1 MQNSST
7 LNTSVRTRDQVDVRA
22 GKYITGVYVRMMLGV
37 LLSAVVAYALIVSGL
52 MYQIM
57 ATAGTGFALG
67 IFVLQFATVMMFR
80 PMMQSASAGK
90 VKALYYFYAA
100 ITGVTVGFVGIIY
113 TAASILN
120 IFAAAAFAF
129 GGLAAFGY
137 STKRNL
143 GVVGTFC
150 IQALWMTI
158 GLSLI
163 YMLSSFVP
171 FLRPFAQT
179 LNITTGILGVLVF
192 SGLTAYESQLLS
204 QNAYSLARSNADEGT
219 ISLYTTSGALTMYL
233 NFINLFFSLLR
244 LFGDR
249 RR

>member
-7 LNTSVRTRDQVDVRA
+7 LNTSVRARDQVDVRA

-37 LLSAVVAYALIVSGL
+37 LLSAAVAYALIASGL

-80 PMMQSASAGK
+80 PMVQSASAGK

-150 IQALWMTI
+150 VQALWMTI

-192 SGLTAYESQLLS
+192 SGLTAYESQMLS
-204 QNAYSLARSNADEGT
+204 QKAYSLARSNADEGT
-219 ISLYTTSGALTMYL
+219 ISLYTTTGALTMYL

>member
-7 LNTSVRTRDQVDVRA
+7 LNTSVRARDQVDVRA

-37 LLSAVVAYALIVSGL
+37 LLSAVVAYALIASGL

-80 PMMQSASAGK
+80 PMVQSASAGK

-129 GGLAAFGY
+129 GGLAAFGH

-192 SGLTAYESQLLS
+192 SGLTAYESQLLN
-204 QNAYSLARSNADEGT
+204 QNAYSLARSNADEGS

>member
-7 LNTSVRTRDQVDVRA
+7 LNTSVRARDQVDVRA

-37 LLSAVVAYALIVSGL
+37 LLSAAVAYALIASGL

-80 PMMQSASAGK
+80 PMVQSASAGK

-150 IQALWMTI
+150 VQALWMTI

-192 SGLTAYESQLLS
+192 SGLTAYESQMLS
-204 QNAYSLARSNADEGT
+204 QKAYSLARSNADEGT

>member
-7 LNTSVRTRDQVDVRA
+7 LNTSVRARDQVDVRA

-129 GGLAAFGY
+129 GGLAAFGH

-192 SGLTAYESQLLS
+192 SGLTAYESQLLN
-204 QNAYSLARSNADEGT
+204 QNAYSLARSNADEGS

>member
-7 LNTSVRTRDQVDVRA
+7 LNTSVRARDQVDVRA

-37 LLSAVVAYALIVSGL
+37 LLTAVVAYALIVSGL

-67 IFVLQFATVMMFR
+67 IFILQFATVMMFR
-80 PMMQSASAGK
+80 PMMQSASTGK

-100 ITGVTVGFVGIIY
+100 ITGVTVGFVGLIY

-129 GGLAAFGY
+129 GGLAAFGH

-204 QNAYSLARSNADEGT
+204 KNAYSLARSNADEGT

>member
-7 LNTSVRTRDQVDVRA
+7 LNTSVRARDQVDVRA

-37 LLSAVVAYALIVSGL
+37 LLSAAVAYALIASGL

-80 PMMQSASAGK
+80 PMVQSASAGK

-150 IQALWMTI
+150 VQALWITI

-192 SGLTAYESQLLS
+192 SGLTAYESQMLS
-204 QNAYSLARSNADEGT
+204 QKAYSLARSNADEGT

>member
-1 MQNSST
+1 MQYSST
-7 LNTSVRTRDQVDVRA
+7 LETSVRSRDELDVRA
-22 GKYITGVYVRMMLGV
+22 GKYVTGVYARMMLGV
-37 LLSAVVAYALIVSGL
+37 LLTAVVAYGLIVSGL
-52 MYQIM
+52 MDQILL
-57 ATAGTGFALG
+57 AGGSVFALG

-100 ITGVTVGFVGIIY
+100 VTGVTVGFVGMVY
-113 TAASILN
+113 TVSSILN
-120 IFAAAAFAF
+120 VFAAAAFAF
-129 GGLAAFGY
+129 GGLAAYGH
-137 STKRNL
+137 TTRRNL

-150 IQALWMTI
+150 VQALWMTV

-163 YMLSSFVP
+163 YLLSSFVP
-171 FLRPFAQT
+171 FLRPFAET

-192 SGLTAYESQLLS
+192 SGLTAYESQKLS
-204 QNAYSLARSNADEGT
+204 QNAYTLARSPASEAT
-219 ISLYTTSGALTMYL
+219 ISMYTTSGALTMYL

>member
-1 MQNSST
+1 
-7 LNTSVRTRDQVDVRA
+7 
-22 GKYITGVYVRMMLGV
+22 MMLGV

>member
-7 LNTSVRTRDQVDVRA
+7 LNTSVRARDQVDIRA

-57 ATAGTGFALG
+57 TTAGTGFALG

-129 GGLAAFGY
+129 GGLAAFGH

>member
-1 MQNSST
+1 
-7 LNTSVRTRDQVDVRA
+7 
-22 GKYITGVYVRMMLGV
+22 MMLGV

-129 GGLAAFGY
+129 GGLAAFGH

>member
-1 MQNSST
+1 MQYSST
-7 LNTSVRTRDQVDVRA
+7 LETSVRSRDELDVRA
-22 GKYITGVYVRMMLGV
+22 GKYVTGVYARMMLGV
-37 LLSAVVAYALIVSGL
+37 LLTAVVAYGLIVSGL
-52 MYQIM
+52 MDQILL
-57 ATAGTGFALG
+57 AGGSVFALG
-67 IFVLQFATVMMFR
+67 IFVLQFATVMIFR

-100 ITGVTVGFVGIIY
+100 VTGVTVGFVGMVY
-113 TAASILN
+113 TVSSILN
-120 IFAAAAFAF
+120 VFAAAAFAF
-129 GGLAAFGY
+129 GGLAAYGH
-137 STKRNL
+137 TTRRNL

-150 IQALWMTI
+150 VQALWMTV

-163 YMLSSFVP
+163 YLLSSFVP
-171 FLRPFAQT
+171 FLRPFAET

-192 SGLTAYESQLLS
+192 SGLTAYESQQLS
-204 QNAYSLARSNADEGT
+204 QNAYTLARSPASEAT
-219 ISLYTTSGALTMYL
+219 ISMYTTSGALTMYL

>member
-233 NFINLFFSLLR
+233 NFIILFFSLLR

>member
-1 MQNSST
+1 MQYSST
-7 LNTSVRTRDQVDVRA
+7 LETSIRSRDEIDIRA
-22 GKYITGVYVRMMLGV
+22 GKYVSGVYARMMMGV
-37 LLSAVVAYALIVSGL
+37 LLTAVVAYGLVVSG
-52 MYQIM
+52 MMDQILL
-57 ATAGTGFALG
+57 AGGSVFALG

-100 ITGVTVGFVGIIY
+100 VTGVTVGFVGMVY

-120 IFAAAAFAF
+120 VFAAAAFAF
-129 GGLAAFGY
+129 GGLAAYGH
-137 STKRNL
+137 TTRRNL

-150 IQALWMTI
+150 VQALWMTV

-163 YMLSSFVP
+163 YLLSSFVP

-192 SGLTAYESQLLS
+192 SGLTAYESQQLS
-204 QNAYSLARSNADEGT
+204 QNAYTLARSPASEAT
-219 ISLYTTSGALTMYL
+219 ISMYTTSGALTMYL

>member
-7 LNTSVRTRDQVDVRA
+7 LNTSVRARDQVDVRA

-80 PMMQSASAGK
+80 PMVQSASAGK

-150 IQALWMTI
+150 VQALWMTI

-192 SGLTAYESQLLS
+192 SGLTAYESQMLS
-204 QNAYSLARSNADEGT
+204 QKAYSLARSNADEGT

>member
-1 MQNSST
+1 MQYSST
-7 LNTSVRTRDQVDVRA
+7 IGSSVRTRDEIDIRA

-37 LLSAVVAYALIVSGL
+37 LVTALVAFYLVASGL
-52 MYQIM
+52 LAQIAM
-57 ATAGTGFALG
+57 TAGTGFAMGVFL
-67 IFVLQFATVMMFR
+67 VQLATVLMFR

-100 ITGVTVGFVGIIY
+100 VTGVTVGFVGLVY

-120 IFAAAAFAF
+120 VFVAAAFAF
-129 GGLAAFGY
+129 GGLAAYGH
-137 STKRNL
+137 TTRRNL

-150 IQALWMTI
+150 VQALWMTI
-158 GLSLI
+158 GLSLV
-163 YMLSSFVP
+163 YLLSGFVP
-171 FLRPFAQT
+171 FLQPFAAS
-179 LNITTGILGVLVF
+179 LNITTGILGILVF
-192 SGLTAYESQLLS
+192 SGLTAYESQNLS
-204 QNAYSLARSNADEGT
+204 QNAYSLARSNVSET
-219 ISLYTTSGALTMYL
+219 SISMYTTSGAFTMYL

>member
-1 MQNSST
+1 MQYSST
-7 LNTSVRTRDQVDVRA
+7 LETSVRSRDELDVRA
-22 GKYITGVYVRMMLGV
+22 GKYVTGVYARMMLGV
-37 LLSAVVAYALIVSGL
+37 LLTAVVAYGLIVSGL
-52 MYQIM
+52 MDQILL
-57 ATAGTGFALG
+57 AGGSVFALG

-100 ITGVTVGFVGIIY
+100 VTGVTVGFVGMVY
-113 TAASILN
+113 TVSSILN
-120 IFAAAAFAF
+120 VFAAAAFAF
-129 GGLAAFGY
+129 GGLAAYGH
-137 STKRNL
+137 TTRRNL

-150 IQALWMTI
+150 VQALWMTV

-163 YMLSSFVP
+163 YLLSSFVP
-171 FLRPFAQT
+171 FLRPFAET

-192 SGLTAYESQLLS
+192 SGLTAYESQQLS
-204 QNAYSLARSNADEGT
+204 QNAYTLARSPASEAT
-219 ISLYTTSGALTMYL
+219 ISMYTTSGALTMYL